1 MLFGA
6 ATRRVGTPCDHGR
19 PVEYTD
25 DLRKKGA
32 APMHMAD
39 ELTASLM
46 TSVGITLIAAFL
58 GLRQWYERQA
68 REQDLSGDDRG
79 YFERQD
85 VRRGIGVAVLLVIAV
100 ALSVGTR
107 IPPKVAGRVNW
118 AFVEVW
124 LVVFALILVL
134 LFLAFLD
141 WIATRNYARR
151 LRRSMARERIE
162 MLRDAI
168 SQAARTPPDPEN
180 QSDAAAD

>member
-79 YFERQD
+79 YFKRQD

-107 IPPKVAGRVNW
+107 IPPKVAGKANL
-118 AFVEVW
+118 AFIEIW

-134 LFLAFLD
+134 LVVAFFD

-151 LRRSMARERIE
+151 LRQSMARERSE
-162 MLRDAI
+162 MLRDTLR
-168 SQAARTPPDPEN
+168 QAAELPADP
-180 QSDAAAD
+180 ADESAGELE